1 MVTVEMPMVCV
12 TDAAGLGT
20 RGEVITPCA
29 KDVVKSSR
37 KSSVAADVVV
47 YDFSISC
54 VLNEQKLNLLR
65 LKTLVAYIILKPK

>member
-1 MVTVEMPMVCV
+1 MVCV

-47 YDFSISC
+47 YNFSISC
-54 VLNEQKLNLLR
+54 VLNKEKINLLR
-65 LKTLVAYIILKPK
+65 LKNTWRLYYRQTEIIIP